1 MIFQDMPRPRR
12 EEERILPLIN
22 VVFLL
27 FIFFMLAGSL
37 SASDPFEVTPP
48 VSSSDAGVETQDI
61 LILIGPEGELAIDG
75 ISIGL
80 DELQDVIAER
90 VVAEEPPIVWLKGDA
105 QSDALLA
112 VSVLE
117 RLQAAGVAEVTLL
130 TVPGAE

>member
-1 MIFQDMPRPRR
+1 MIFEDMPRPRR
-12 EEERILPLIN
+12 DEERVLPLIN

-27 FIFFMLAGSL
+27 LIFFMLAGSL
-37 SASDPFEVTPP
+37 SASDPFPVTPP
-48 VSSSDAGVETQDI
+48 VSSSDTGVETQDI
-61 LILIGPEGELAIDG
+61 MILLGPEGELAIDG
-75 ISIGL
+75 ISIDL
-80 DELQDVIAER
+80 DGLQDMIADR
-90 VVAEEPPIVWLKGDA
+90 VATEEPQIVWLKGDA